1 MMKNLVIAILSAIY
15 IYDLSIWEVKN
26 IWLLLGLVFFMECFV
41 QSLDWHLQERKTGR
55 KRK

>member
-1 MMKNLVIAILSAIY
+1 MMKNLVIAILSAIC

-26 IWLLLGLVFFMECFV
+26 VWLLLGLVFFMECFV